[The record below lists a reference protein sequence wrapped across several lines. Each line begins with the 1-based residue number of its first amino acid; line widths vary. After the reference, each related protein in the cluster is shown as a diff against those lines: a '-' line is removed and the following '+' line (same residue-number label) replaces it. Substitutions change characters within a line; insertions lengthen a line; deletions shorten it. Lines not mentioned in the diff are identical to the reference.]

1 MSGLLKKTAYIV
13 LIMALVCTPLCVFAG
28 SDGSPDGYDS
38 WDDFYA
44 SLTGED
50 TAEVSDYIPEIGEMT
65 LLSNENNVELY
76 FYEKENI
83 FYLKSGNKI
92 WSSIIRP
99 DQISVDDLDTFE
111 SRGLFGVKV
120 ADSQNS
126 VQNFELSSGASSD
139 FEITYDYSESAV
151 ILHISIPAVSVS
163 FDVEIGLDKN
173 GLYCT
178 IPDASIKETDEY
190 KLMSVTVLPC
200 FAAASVTDDGYIAYV
215 DGSGALIDFSG
226 RKASSRT
233 LYSYQVWGSE
243 VADLDTILSNETND
257 IHSLQ
262 MPVTGIKHT
271 EGGCVT
277 AVTNGAEIATLNM
290 LYDDYY
296 NSYFSFEYRTFYS
309 ASYNFTGSV
318 FDEKQI
324 TYLSSRRA
332 KGTDCTVR
340 WFVLDGDKNTY
351 SDMAVRYRNYLLDCG
366 ELKENTQGGKVPVSL
381 DIFMNI
387 EKSGLFGDSIIS
399 LTNYEQA
406 LGMLKT
412 LNEKGIKS
420 ADVRLMGW
428 SKGGYTSMPTTLSDD
443 HKAGRFS
450 SLQKYC
456 KEKKISL
463 YKDVEFVKAYT
474 KSSDYN
480 GQKDVLRDCINQIV
494 TDKDEDFEL
503 LSARRILKNRT
514 AEWSKKVKAGIS
526 LSSVG
531 ALLLSGNDSDGELNR
546 TDVLKAY
553 REGFENLEKGKTE
566 TAVVGGNSYVLPY
579 ADRLYDI
586 PDNDSGYY
594 QNTRTIP
601 FYQMVVHG
609 YIDYSS
615 LAGNRSFDLEYQK
628 LKWIE
633 TGSIPHYFV
642 TESSS
647 VEFQDTYYNTVFSSK
662 FTDYTDIILQTCEE
676 FNKNF
681 GAFWYEPINSH
692 EYITENVVRVVYGSD
707 NEILINYGSEAATV
721 DGIEIPAKE
730 YIVTGVMNR

>member
-1 MSGLLKKTAYIV
+1 MSGLLKKTVHIV
-13 LIMALVCTPLCVFAG
+13 LITALVCTSLCVFAG

-50 TAEVSDYIPEIGEMT
+50 TTEVSDYVPEIDEMT
-65 LLSNENNVELY
+65 LISNENNAELY

-83 FYLKSGNKI
+83 FYLKSGEKL

-99 DQISVDDLDTFE
+99 DQIAVDELDTFE
-111 SRGLFGVKV
+111 ARGLFGVKV
-120 ADSQNS
+120 TDSQNS
-126 VQNFELSSGASSD
+126 VQSFELSSGASSD
-139 FEITYDYSESAV
+139 FEITYDYTEGAV

-163 FDVEIGLDKN
+163 FDAEIGLDKN

-178 IPDASIKETDEY
+178 IPDASIKETEEY

-200 FAAASVTDDGYIAYV
+200 FGAASVEDDGYIAYV

-226 RKASSRT
+226 RKATSRT

-243 VADLDTILSNETND
+243 VADLNTVLSNEVND

-277 AVTNGAEIATLNM
+277 AVTNGAEIATLNI

-296 NSYFSFEYRTFYS
+296 NSYFSLEYRTFYS
-309 ASYNFTGSV
+309 ASYNFTGSA
-318 FDEKQI
+318 FDEKQM
-324 TYLSSRRA
+324 TMLSSRRA
-332 KGTDCTVR
+332 KGNDCTVR
-340 WFVLDGDKNTY
+340 WFVLNGDKNTY

-366 ELKENTQGGKVPVSL
+366 ELKENAQGGKIPVSL
-381 DIFMNI
+381 DIFMSI
-387 EKSGLFGDSIIS
+387 EKSGLFGNSIIS
-399 LTNYEQA
+399 LTDYEQA
-406 LGMLKT
+406 LAMLKT
-412 LNEKGIKS
+412 LAEKGIKS
-420 ADVRLMGW
+420 TDVRLMGW
-428 SKGGYTSMPTTLSDD
+428 SKGGYSSMPTTLSDERT
-443 HKAGRFS
+443 AGSFASFR
-450 SLQKYC
+450 KYC
-456 KEKKISL
+456 EEKGISL
-463 YKDVEFVKAYT
+463 YKDAEFIRAYT
-474 KSSDYN
+474 KASDYN

-494 TDKDEDFEL
+494 TDKEEEFEL
-503 LSARRILKNRT
+503 LSARRILQSRT
-514 AEWSKKVKAGIS
+514 AEWSKKVKSGIS

-531 ALLLSGNDSDGELNR
+531 ELLLSGNDSKGEINR
-546 TDVLKAY
+546 SEALKSY
-553 REGFENLEKGKTE
+553 RESLKSLKKGKTE

-609 YIDYSS
+609 YTDYSS

-642 TESSS
+642 TDASS
-647 VEFQDTYYNTVFSSK
+647 VEFQDTAYNTVFSSK
-662 FTDYTDIILQTCEE
+662 FTDYTDIISQTSEE

-692 EYITENVVRVVYGSD
+692 EYVTEDVVRVVYGND
-707 NEILINYGSEAATV
+707 NEILINYGTKEASV
-721 DGIEIPAKE
+721 DGINIPAKD
-730 YIVTGVMNR
+730 YVVTGVMN